1 MNYTVEKKCIMT
13 FEKDGHEA
21 HKYTLRCDKGRLF
34 IFGFNEKE
42 IMDIF
47 KEFCNAKAAGT
58 LYDYDILTVKR
69 TGKYVLT
76 KEYGLTGEAIYE
88 VYKKGWLP
96 FGRHRIYRFNG
107 RKPNDEEMIGV
118 FDKIVLNG
126 GKYNPVDDTQIIAS
140 C

>member
-1 MNYTVEKKCIMT
+1 MNYTVEKKCVTT
-13 FEKDGHEA
+13 FEKDGHEMYRY
-21 HKYTLRCDKGRLF
+21 KLRCNGEFLVS
-34 IFGFNEKE
+34 GHNEKE

-69 TGKYVLT
+69 TGKYILT
-76 KEYGLTGEAIYE
+76 KGYGLTSEAF
-88 VYKKGWLP
+88 YKVFKKSWFP
-96 FGRHRIYRFNG
+96 FVRDSICYKFYD
-107 RKPNDEEMIGV
+107 RKTNDEEMIGV

-126 GKYNPVDDTQIIAS
+126 GKYNPANDTQIIAS